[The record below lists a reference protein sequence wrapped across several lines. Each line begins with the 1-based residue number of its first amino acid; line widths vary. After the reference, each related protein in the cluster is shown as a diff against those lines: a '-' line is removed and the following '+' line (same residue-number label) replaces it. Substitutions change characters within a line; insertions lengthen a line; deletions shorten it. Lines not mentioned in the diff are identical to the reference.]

1 MSNTDKTPITIL
13 NAVNSITAS
22 TAPVLFLDTCAVL
35 DVIRMPQRESIQNA
49 VVSVTNEMVSKASR
63 NPKQLWIVAA
73 TMVINEL
80 NEKLETVEEDLVQH
94 VKKVDR
100 DLENLRVAANS
111 LFSTPEIK
119 PLKFGEMKIPHTL
132 RTIADNLIETAVLI
146 ARENDCK
153 LRAGDRVAD
162 GKRPSQK
169 GKEEYKDCEII
180 EHYLEVSKQLRN
192 RGFQEKCVF
201 VSSNK
206 NDFCEKNTTKIH
218 PDLNTDFKEVGLE
231 YVADIA
237 WANYLIFAKPTLT
250 QE

>member
-1 MSNTDKTPITIL
+1 MSNTNKTPVTIL

-22 TAPVLFLDTCAVL
+22 AAPVLFLDTCAIL
-35 DVIRMPQRESIQNA
+35 DVIITPKRESIQNA
-49 VVSVTNEMVSKASR
+49 VVSVTNEIVFKGATE
-63 NPKQLWIVAA
+63 PKQLWIVA
-73 TMVINEL
+73 TTLVIDEF
-80 NEKLETVEEDLVQH
+80 NEKLETVEDDLVQH

-100 DLENLRVAANS
+100 DLENLRIAANS

-132 RTIADNLIETAVLI
+132 RKIADDLLETALLI

-169 GKEEYKDCEII
+169 GQEEYKDCEII
-180 EHYLEVSKQLRN
+180 EHYLEVSRQLRN
-192 RGFQEKCVF
+192 KGFKEKCVF

-206 NDFCEKNTTKIH
+206 KDFREKNTTKVH
-218 PDLNTDFKEVGLE
+218 PDLDSDFKEVGLQ
-231 YVADIA
+231 YAGDIA
-237 WANYLIFAKPTLT
+237 WANYLIFPKPTLT
-250 QE
+250 Q

>member
-13 NAVNSITAS
+13 NAVNSIMAS

-49 VVSVTNEMVSKASR
+49 VVSVTNEIVLKASR
-63 NPKQLWIVAA
+63 EPKQLWIVAA
-73 TMVINEL
+73 TLVINES
-80 NEKLETVEEDLVQH
+80 NEKLEAVEEDLVQH
-94 VKKVDR
+94 VKKVDI
-100 DLENLRVAANS
+100 DLEKLRITANT
-111 LFSTPEIK
+111 LFSTSEVK
-119 PLKFGEMKIPHTL
+119 PLSFGQMNIPHTL
-132 RTIADNLIETAVLI
+132 RNIAENLLKTAIVI

-180 EHYLEVSKQLRN
+180 EHYLEVSRQLRN

-206 NDFCEKNTTKIH
+206 KDFCEKNTTKIH
-218 PDLNTDFKEVGLE
+218 PDLDTDFKEVGLE
-231 YVADIA
+231 YAGDIA
-237 WANYLIFAKPTLT
+237 WANYLIFSQSK
-250 QE
+250 E